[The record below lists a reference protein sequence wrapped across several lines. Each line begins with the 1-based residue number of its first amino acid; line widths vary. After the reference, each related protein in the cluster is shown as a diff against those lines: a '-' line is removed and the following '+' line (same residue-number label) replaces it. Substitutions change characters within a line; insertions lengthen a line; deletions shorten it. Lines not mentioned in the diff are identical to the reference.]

1 MGIRRG
7 SISTPIIA
15 DGLVF
20 NMDAANRA
28 STIPSSA
35 TTKTFNTVDLTQSG
49 SFINDTFYDSSTITP
64 SFAFD
69 GTEDDMEVSN
79 PIIFTDFTVSFTY
92 KQSGAAGSYE
102 PVVGRTT
109 IDGGIL
115 TSIVFKD
122 GVLSFKNRPG
132 SWTALNTTSA
142 SNTSFSWH
150 CITYDS
156 TANELKGYC
165 NGVLEVT
172 TTPVFGDASGY
183 EHSFNKIGSYFV
195 TYHLDGNLGFVRA
208 YNRTLSSNEVL
219 HNYNAVKSRFGL

>member
-1 MGIRRG
+1 MKFG
-7 SISTPIIA
+7 SVTTGIIA

-28 STIPSSA
+28 STIPSTS

-69 GTEDDMEVSN
+69 GTGDDIQVSN

-92 KQSGAAGSYE
+92 KQSGAAGAYE

-115 TSIVFKD
+115 TSIVFAS

-142 SNTSFSWH
+142 SNTSFKWH
-150 CITYDS
+150 CVTYDS

-172 TTPVFGDASGY
+172 TTPDFGDASGN
-183 EHSFNKIGSYFV
+183 EQSFNRIGSYYN
-195 TYHLDGNLGFVRA
+195 TYYLDGNLGFVRA

-219 HNYNAVKSRFGL
+219 HNYNALKGRFGLT